1 MFRALRQV
9 KIVGSAVALLGL
21 LAALALW
28 QISPPP
34 LRAAEP
40 ALPGNTPSLPQE
52 LVPLDGIIQV
62 TAGTWHTCALTS
74 GGGVKCWGRNF
85 FGQLGDG
92 TTADKPTPVDVAGLD
107 SGVQAIAAGGYHTCA
122 LTSGGGVKCW
132 GSNFFGQLG
141 DGTTADKPT
150 PVDVAGLGGGVQAI
164 AAGGGH
170 TCALTNGGGV
180 KCWGRNFFGQLGD
193 GTSGD
198 GADKTTPVDVV
209 GLGSGVQAIAAGW
222 WHTCALT
229 SGGGVKC
236 WGGNEYG
243 ELGDGTTA
251 DKPTPVDVAGLGS
264 GVQAIAA
271 GWGHTCALTSGGGVK
286 CWGYNSSGE
295 LGDGTTA
302 NKLTPVD
309 AVGLGS
315 GVQAITAG
323 NWHTCALTNGGGV
336 KCWGRNDI
344 GELGDGTTA
353 DKTTPV
359 DVVGLGSG
367 VQAIAAGTSHTCAL
381 TSGGGVKCW
390 GHNQYGRL
398 GDGTTADKS
407 TPVDVAGLGSGVQ
420 AIAEGWGHT
429 CALTSGGGVKCWG
442 GNWDRQL
449 GDGTYAWLKQTPVDV
464 VGLGS
469 GVQAIAAGWG
479 HTCALTSG
487 GGVKCWG
494 YNNKYS
500 QLELGPTPVD
510 VVGLG
515 SGVQAIAAGEYHT
528 CALTSGGGVKCWGW
542 NKYGQLGDGTTA
554 DKPTPVDVAGLGNGV
569 QAIAAGGSHTCA
581 LTSGGGVKCWGRND
595 IGELGDGTTADKP
608 TPVDVAGLG
617 GGVQAIA
624 AGGDHTC
631 ALTSGGGVK
640 CWGNNASGQ
649 LGDGT
654 TVDKPT
660 PVDVAG
666 LGSGVQAIAAGGEQ
680 PIAAGGDHDH
690 TCALTSGG
698 GVKCWGSNFFGQLGD
713 GTTADKS
720 TPVDVARLG
729 SGVQA
734 IAAGGWHTCALTS
747 DGGAK
752 CWGGNFYGQLGDG
765 TAWRTTPVDV
775 LVPLLNQPTATP
787 TPMTSATSTPPVAT
801 ATPTSQPAATS
812 TTSTPTATPT
822 SQPAATTTP
831 TATSTPTPVTA
842 VIAPNQDGSISG
854 QVGDVAIT
862 AQFPAGAHT
871 DSFTVSLQPVADP
884 PTHGD
889 RRLLGQVFSLTAKD
903 GNGQPVTKF
912 GRTFTITINYSGN
925 DWADLADL
933 SWRLFYWNDTELRWI
948 EVPTQQISPGIFA
961 ATLDHLTNFA
971 LLEAPPRRI
980 YLPAIQR

>member
-1 MFRALRQV
+1 
-9 KIVGSAVALLGL
+9 
-21 LAALALW
+21 
-28 QISPPP
+28 
-34 LRAAEP
+34 
-40 ALPGNTPSLPQE
+40 
-52 LVPLDGIIQV
+52 
-62 TAGTWHTCALTS
+62 
-74 GGGVKCWGRNF
+74 
-85 FGQLGDG
+85 
-92 TTADKPTPVDVAGLD
+92 
-107 SGVQAIAAGGYHTCA
+107 
-122 LTSGGGVKCW
+122 
-132 GSNFFGQLG
+132 
-141 DGTTADKPT
+141 
-150 PVDVAGLGGGVQAI
+150 
-164 AAGGGH
+164 
-170 TCALTNGGGV
+170 
-180 KCWGRNFFGQLGD
+180 
-193 GTSGD
+193 
-198 GADKTTPVDVV
+198 
-209 GLGSGVQAIAAGW
+209 
-222 WHTCALT
+222 
-229 SGGGVKC
+229 
-236 WGGNEYG
+236 
-243 ELGDGTTA
+243 
-251 DKPTPVDVAGLGS
+251 
-264 GVQAIAA
+264 
-271 GWGHTCALTSGGGVK
+271 
-286 CWGYNSSGE
+286 
-295 LGDGTTA
+295 
-302 NKLTPVD
+302 
-309 AVGLGS
+309 
-315 GVQAITAG
+315 
-323 NWHTCALTNGGGV
+323 
-336 KCWGRNDI
+336 
-344 GELGDGTTA
+344 
-353 DKTTPV
+353 
-359 DVVGLGSG
+359 
-367 VQAIAAGTSHTCAL
+367 
-381 TSGGGVKCW
+381 
-390 GHNQYGRL
+390 
-398 GDGTTADKS
+398 
-407 TPVDVAGLGSGVQ
+407 
-420 AIAEGWGHT
+420 
-429 CALTSGGGVKCWG
+429 
-442 GNWDRQL
+442 
-449 GDGTYAWLKQTPVDV
+449 
-464 VGLGS
+464 
-469 GVQAIAAGWG
+469 
-479 HTCALTSG
+479 
-487 GGVKCWG
+487 
-494 YNNKYS
+494 
-500 QLELGPTPVD
+500 
-510 VVGLG
+510 
-515 SGVQAIAAGEYHT
+515 
-528 CALTSGGGVKCWGW
+528 
-542 NKYGQLGDGTTA
+542 
-554 DKPTPVDVAGLGNGV
+554 
-569 QAIAAGGSHTCA
+569 
-581 LTSGGGVKCWGRND
+581 
-595 IGELGDGTTADKP
+595 LGDGTTADKP